1 MSQKKVIVRPVQHLY
16 QLFQHQ
22 YMPPNKDWCVELLRK
37 RPDYYPDHYVE
48 DAWVGYVLRPS
59 LSHLVVPK
67 IPIELEV
74 AAQSQEECEPA
85 LVAHLNE
92 MTGQFANHIY
102 TMTHSCFNE
111 NDREDMKRLSGGQ
124 AVLRAEWNGH
134 SALAREGSCVMISSE
149 IPVITS
155 NGDGKLVVTWRVG
168 FAILDPSGFG
178 CHFDFGRPGE

>member
-1 MSQKKVIVRPVQHLY
+1 MSQREVVVRPVENLY

-22 YMPPNKDWCVELLRK
+22 YMPPNKDWCVELLRE

-92 MTGQFANHIY
+92 MTGQFVSHMYA
-102 TMTHSCFNE
+102 TTHSCFNA
-111 NDREDMKRLSGGQ
+111 NDSEDMEKLSGG
-124 AVLRAEWNGH
+124 
-134 SALAREGSCVMISSE
+134 
-149 IPVITS
+149 
-155 NGDGKLVVTWRVG
+155 
-168 FAILDPSGFG
+168 
-178 CHFDFGRPGE
+178 